1 MARLKKE
8 STPVNVK
15 MENSIYNMLEEFC
28 QLTGLSKT
36 VVVEKAVEQYVSKN
50 IQIYKTDNSQTGE

>member
-36 VVVEKAVEQYVSKN
+36 VVVEKAVEQYISKN